1 MVYEFIPLIGGK
13 KFMKKL
19 NVTLFFSVVLLILGG
34 CSEFTGIRQPLYD
47 GQTVEEN
54 EEAIAVYHETGEIIG
69 EEKEYYFRYPFSE
82 DLYQPSLDYT
92 EDAPVLLNDGEYI
105 IGEDVP
111 AGRVSLLGNESVFS
125 SENYE
130 AHVGNFIIYD
140 EAGEVYFENM
150 FHSLYGPL
158 VAQVDF
164 ISGHRIEIIGAD
176 AEISAFYTNEFP
188 EDPYLLM
195 DPPQMLETLGRVEV
209 QQPITVV
216 EDTTTLTAG
225 IYEVGVHLEAG
236 TYEVTDFF
244 AVHNTEMYVFHEGE
258 EPRVFELIID
268 SATFEMVDEELVEVM
283 DETSEENNIQI
294 ELQEGDKIYPNLVS
308 ALGLKRVE

>member
-1 MVYEFIPLIGGK
+1 
-13 KFMKKL
+13 MKKL
-19 NVTLFFSVVLLILGG
+19 NVTLFFSVVLLALSG

-47 GQTVEEN
+47 GQAVEEN

-82 DLYQPSLDYT
+82 DIYQPSLDYT
-92 EDAPVLLNDGEYI
+92 EDEPTLLNDGEYI
-105 IGEDVP
+105 IGEDIP

-140 EAGEVYFENM
+140 EAGEVYFENI
-150 FHSLYGPL
+150 FHTLYGPL

-164 ISGHRIEIIGAD
+164 ISGHRIEIIGED
-176 AEISAFYTNEFP
+176 AEISAFYAEEFP

-195 DPPQMLETLGRVEV
+195 DPPQMLETLGRIEV

-225 IYEVGVHLEAG
+225 IYEVGVHLEPG

-268 SATFEMVDEELVEVM
+268 SANFEMVDEELVEVM

-308 ALGLKRVE
+308 ALGLKRVK